1 MENYARRKERRSVVY
16 SRPEE
21 NPHHVTRRGNLA
33 VVERS
38 QAPDRS
44 ADGLAQAR
52 LLFDKVFGD
61 WHDLL
66 TLPRLRSEAGL

>member
-21 NPHHVTRRGNLA
+21 NPHHVTRGNLA

-38 QAPDRS
+38 QAPDRA